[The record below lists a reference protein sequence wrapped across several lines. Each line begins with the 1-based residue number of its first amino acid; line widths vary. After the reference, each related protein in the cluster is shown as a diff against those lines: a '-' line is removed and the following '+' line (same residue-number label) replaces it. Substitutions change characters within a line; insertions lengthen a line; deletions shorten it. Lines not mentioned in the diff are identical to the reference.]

1 MGRLMAKKTVIILLK
16 LSEEG
21 SIIGRKK
28 KITLRWGFREA
39 SCRYPAIF
47 DPRTPLTPTR
57 HDCQ

>member
-28 KITLRWGFREA
+28 KISSRWG
-39 SCRYPAIF
+39 SKKLVGDTQQY
-47 DPRTPLTPTR
+47 LT
-57 HDCQ
+57 QVSL